1 MDIHDAQREAG
12 GRSPH
17 GWTDSAVASRPLTR
31 DPSGPRSDAGARDA
45 AAPSAPD
52 ESVPIEI
59 PVVPE
64 GAVLPRLDRPP
75 RRVLFFGKSKSRSRC
90 TGALVDALERNGLEV
105 RWRSIPKLR
114 RWMGRRLALDFVRR
128 EFARFRPDLVFVFF
142 MDLPEVLLDQFQG
155 RTTLVVAH
163 RVLLP
168 RLVAAYTAH
177 LDWAPFTSE
186 SSARRML
193 GISLAELAGDLRHG
207 ERLLQALL
215 PGGVVGSAASSAVS
229 SVDDLVA
236 GAGGLVGPGSVG
248 RRPL

>member
-1 MDIHDAQREAG
+1 MDAAH
-12 GRSPH
+12 P
-17 GWTDSAVASRPLTR
+17 V
-31 DPSGPRSDAGARDA
+31 SGPSWSA
-45 AAPSAPD
+45 AAPDGALTAAAVAGRTGRYCWVEQQLFGLLGGWVAEIPELDVKALIAEQAEHAGWRAQRWFELLPSAPPGPD
-52 ESVPIEI
+52 
-59 PVVPE
+59 
-64 GAVLPRLDRPP
+64 
-75 RRVLFFGKSKSRSRC
+75 
-90 TGALVDALERNGLEV
+90 ALVVAPAGLAGLAAEAHAVADGPERTAE
-105 RWRSIPKLR
+105 K
-114 RWMGRRLALDFVRR
+114 
-128 EFARFRPDLVFVFF
+128 
-142 MDLPEVLLDQFQG
+142 
-155 RTTLVVAH
+155 LVVAH

-193 GISLAELAGDLRHG
+193 AISLAELAGDLRHG

-236 GAGGLVGPGSVG
+236 AAGGLVGPGSVG